1 MKLRRY
7 TRRVAPRERYW
18 LVINE
23 IYSCLTNG
31 VIEGVGHVDPVAL
44 QKAVDLAAA
53 ANPGVR
59 VRLRG
64 FLGFARWVDSEVA
77 PPVRLLSR
85 SDWDGTS
92 EQHAEFLLER
102 MDALRGQA
110 IADVLIVPCS
120 DGKIRLVFRTVHA
133 AIDGRGV
140 IHWMEE
146 VIRAMRGEPLRG
158 SQSRLIDLD
167 IQEKYRAKVPDAPP
181 EPPVAFIPVLRPGSG
196 PKLPLSYVWRRL
208 TIHRPISQLLPKMAI
223 FLAEWAR
230 IQEVGPVGFTV
241 PIDYRG
247 LRTDELGIG
256 NLTGYLRLSVPET
269 ATPRMFMQDL
279 TQRIRHLADCRETPG
294 MRKLYWIPIRRMVRA
309 LVPRIEPLLYTTNSA
324 LPSGGIVSMGN
335 QTSENSSFP
344 GFQATDSYGLPAAI
358 GKLNI
363 VFVNY
368 PGSVTI
374 VFAAPSGYNGEGQ
387 LDALVAA
394 VEARFG
400 GGVRTA
406 EPQQFAEAT

>member
-7 TRRVAPRERYW
+7 VRRVAPRERYW

-44 QKAVDLAAA
+44 QRAVTLAAA
-53 ANPGVR
+53 ANPGIR

-64 FLGFARWVDSEVA
+64 FLGFARWVDSGAA
-77 PPVRLLSR
+77 PRVRLLSR

-92 EQHAEFLLER
+92 EQNAEFLLER
-102 MDALRGQA
+102 MDALRGSP

-146 VIRAMRGEPLRG
+146 VVRAMRGESLRG
-158 SQSRLIDLD
+158 SDSRLIDLD
-167 IQEKYRAKVPDAPP
+167 IQEQYKAKVPDEPP
-181 EPPVAFIPVLRPGSG
+181 EPPVSFIPVLQPASSRNH
-196 PKLPLSYVWRRL
+196 KLAYVWRRL
-208 TIHRPISQLLPKMAI
+208 TLDRPVSQLLPKMAV

-230 IQEVGPVGFTV
+230 LQQTGPVGFTI

-247 LRTDELGIG
+247 LRTDELGVG
-256 NLTGYLRLSVPET
+256 NLTGYLRLSVPEM
-269 ATPRMFMQDL
+269 ATPRVFMQEL
-279 TQRIRHLADCRETPG
+279 THKIRHFADCRGTPG
-294 MRKLYWIPIRRMVRA
+294 MSKLYWFPIRRMVRA
-309 LVPRIEPLLYTTNSA
+309 LVPKIDALLYTTSPV

-335 QTSENSSFP
+335 QTAEAASFP
-344 GFQATDSYGLPAAI
+344 GFQATYSFGLPAAI

-368 PGSVTI
+368 PASVTI
-374 VFAAPSGYNGEGQ
+374 VFAAPSGYNDEGQ
-387 LDALVAA
+387 LDALVTA
-394 VEARFG
+394 VAARFG
-400 GGVRTA
+400 CIVRAT